1 VTERCED
8 LDLFF
13 DRELEPEAEQAYRE
27 HLAGCSRCQEVLLGR
42 MLEAT
47 VVGEDRD
54 SRPSIDPIPT
64 VGIDDAPPPPER
76 APEPESGSPAGSPAG
91 PPAPPDR
98 PTRLD
103 RRRVVLVSA
112 AILPAAAVA
121 VLLLWPAARPLPAA
135 VAIRL
140 APERFVD
147 VRFTAAELDRYR
159 KPHVM
164 RAAGAAADDRTEQI
178 SLEAL
183 RGLEQR
189 DAKNAL
195 LGTFALNGDLASAR
209 RTAREL
215 SRSADSLTDRAALEL
230 LEAAHAD
237 PPRLAPGLA
246 AEPAADRLA
255 SPVQVAAAE
264 RALSLTSE
272 ALRLDRR
279 AAQARWNQA
288 IALRRLGLPLAAA
301 SRFDDVAALHEPGW
315 SDEAAAE
322 ARRLRGDHH
331 RRIDDWNAVKAEAE
345 RMVLGGPV
353 LTEAAVDRAP
363 SQARDS
369 FYLAVATAATADRLD
384 ALAGLARALDAR
396 SGGTVLTDQLAQV
409 RASDLQARAPSAAEL
424 RAFLERHDRPEAI
437 NPLRA
442 RALQRGLHDIVLA
455 SLLAVDDREFD
466 DADLQLLDRLVVD
479 RRDGWWKL
487 VALARHA
494 YRAEFWNR
502 NYPAVDAIARSAEP
516 PCKALR
522 SRWCDRILLFAGGA
536 NSQMGRADLAIEQLT
551 AALHAAKL
559 ARLPGDEADALEQLG
574 QAIAIRVADD
584 IDSAAVAGAYLEE
597 VAQRKATCRA
607 RLQGLDFAAN
617 AALQHHRFEEAARL
631 REDTDAL
638 ERGECRDARLRLN
651 GETARL
657 RLLLSGRDQL
667 DTLRAHLARL
677 ASAHQDNQRL
687 YLDFLTAGA
696 TLVEDRA
703 RGEAAL
709 RRVIATANA
718 DPAATYAPL
727 MRASSFDVLVES
739 AARSGEPAVVVGLLA
754 ERLGT
759 PRPQRCALA
768 IASWN
773 ELVVATLDR
782 EGRPALER
790 RAIPEGM
797 VMIPPRDAVSP
808 RMRAQ
813 LADCGR
819 IDVLTAAPYFGAP
832 RLLDARAAWV
842 YHAGAPRTAA
852 APATLREL
860 VVSDVA
866 PPDDLHLPALQ
877 PFAGSAGAVVL
888 SGARATPANVLA
900 AMTTANL
907 AVIVAH
913 GFTATEE
920 PTAAALALSP
930 DAQGDYLLTA
940 SKVRSA
946 VLAGAPV
953 VVLAGC
959 DAGRV
964 QVSTEPWS
972 LATSFLAAGARVV
985 IAPTEPVPDAGDVFR
1000 SLIERI
1006 RRGAD
1011 PEQALAAE
1019 RSAQGAAGDWL
1030 SSVVIFE

>member
-1 VTERCED
+1 MTERCED

-47 VVGEDRD
+47 VVSEDRN
-54 SRPSIDPIPT
+54 SRPSIDPIPILG
-64 VGIDDAPPPPER
+64 VDGAAPPSDR
-76 APEPESGSPAGSPAG
+76 APEPPAGSS
-91 PPAPPDR
+91 PPSDR

-103 RRRVVLVSA
+103 RRRVLLVSA
-112 AILPAAAVA
+112 AILPAAAAA
-121 VLLLWPAARPLPAA
+121 VLLLWPSGKDQPPSR

-140 APERFVD
+140 APERLVD
-147 VRFTAAELDRYR
+147 VRFTAAELDHYR
-159 KPHVM
+159 KPLVM
-164 RAAGAAADDRTEQI
+164 RSASAAPDRTEQI
-178 SLEAL
+178 SLEVLGAL
-183 RGLEQR
+183 NQR

-195 LGTFALNGDLASAR
+195 VGAFALNGDLASAE
-209 RTAREL
+209 RTARQL
-215 SRSADSLTDRAALEL
+215 PRSAASLTDRAALEL
-230 LEAAHAD
+230 LQAERAD
-237 PPRLAPGLA
+237 PPRVALGLA

-255 SPVQVAAAE
+255 SPAQVAAAE

-272 ALRLDRR
+272 ALRLARS
-279 AAQARWNQA
+279 APQATWNQA

-301 SRFDDVAALHEPGW
+301 TRLDGVAALHEPGW

-322 ARRLRGDHH
+322 ARRLRDDQQ
-331 RRIDDWNAVKAEAE
+331 RQIDDWNRVKAEAE

-353 LTEAAVDRAP
+353 LTEASVARAP
-363 SQARDS
+363 SLARDS
-369 FYLAVATAATADRLD
+369 FYLAVATAATSDRLD

-396 SGGTVLTDQLAQV
+396 YGGTVLTDQLAHV
-409 RASDLQARAPSAAEL
+409 RTSDLQARALSAAEL
-424 RAFLERHDRPEAI
+424 RAFLAHHDRPEEI
-437 NPLRA
+437 NPVRA
-442 RALQRGLHDIVLA
+442 RALQRGLRDIVLA
-455 SLLAVDDREFD
+455 SLLAVDERVID
-466 DADLQLLDRLVVD
+466 DADLQLLDKLVVD
-479 RRDGWWKL
+479 NRDGWWKL

-494 YRAEFWNR
+494 YRAEFWSR
-502 NYPAVDAIARSAEP
+502 DYPAVDSIARSAEP
-516 PCKALR
+516 LCKALR

-536 NSQMGRADLAIEQLT
+536 NGQMGRADLAIEQLT

-597 VAQRKATCRA
+597 VVQRKATCKA

-631 REDTDAL
+631 RHDTDAL
-638 ERGECRDARLRLN
+638 ERGECHDARLRLN

-667 DTLRAHLARL
+667 GTLRANLVRL
-677 ASAHQDNQRL
+677 ESGHQDNQRL
-687 YLDFLTAGA
+687 YLDFLGAAA

-739 AARSGEPAVVVGLLA
+739 AAQAGDAAAVVRLLA

-759 PRPQRCALA
+759 PRPDRCALG

-773 ELVVATLDR
+773 RLVVATLDR

-790 RAIPEGM
+790 RDIPEGM

-808 RMRAQ
+808 QMRAH
-813 LADCGR
+813 LADCQR

-832 RLLDARAAWV
+832 RLLDDRAAWV
-842 YHAGAPRTAA
+842 YHAGAPR
-852 APATLREL
+852 APAGPASLHEL

-866 PPDDLHLPALQ
+866 PPDDLHLPPLQ
-877 PFAGSAGAVVL
+877 PFAGDPGAVVL
-888 SGARATPANVLA
+888 SGARATPASVLA
-900 AMTTANL
+900 AMKTANL

-913 GFTATEE
+913 GSTATEE

-972 LATSFLAAGARVV
+972 LATSFLQAGARVV
-985 IAPTEPVPDAGDVFR
+985 IAPTEPVPDASDVFR

-1006 RRGAD
+1006 RNGAD
-1011 PEQALAAE
+1011 PAQALVAE
-1019 RSAQGAAGDWL
+1019 RSSQGAAGDWL
-1030 SSVVIFE
+1030 SSIVIFE

>member
-1 VTERCED
+1 MTERCED

-13 DRELEPEAEQAYRE
+13 DRELEPEAEQAYRD
-27 HLAGCSRCQEVLLGR
+27 HLATCTRCQEVLLGR
-42 MLEAT
+42 MLEAA
-47 VVGEDRD
+47 VVSEDRD

-64 VGIDDAPPPPER
+64 IGVDGATPPPDR
-76 APEPESGSPAGSPAG
+76 APEPPAGC
-91 PPAPPDR
+91 PPTDR

-103 RRRVVLVSA
+103 RRRALLVAA
-112 AILPAAAVA
+112 AILPAAAAA
-121 VLLLWPAARPLPAA
+121 VLLLGPPGATSTTTASAD
-135 VAIRL
+135 VAIHL

-147 VRFTAAELDRYR
+147 VRFTAPALDRHR
-159 KPHVM
+159 ALSVM
-164 RAAGAAADDRTEQI
+164 RAAGAARVERTEQI

-183 RGLEQR
+183 GALKQR
-189 DAKNAL
+189 DDRNAL
-195 LGTFALNGDLASAR
+195 LGAFALNGDLASAE

-215 SRSADSLTDRAALEL
+215 SRSAASLADRAAVEL
-230 LEAAHAD
+230 LEAERAAAAA
-237 PPRLAPGLA
+237 PRVAQGLA
-246 AEPAADRLA
+246 AEPADAPA
-255 SPVQVAAAE
+255 NPAQVVAAE
-264 RALSLTSE
+264 RALSLTAD
-272 ALRLDRR
+272 ALRLDPRS
-279 AAQARWNQA
+279 AQAMWNQA
-288 IALRRLGLPLAAA
+288 IALRRLGLSLAAA
-301 SRFDDVAALHEPGW
+301 NRFDGVAALHEPGW

-322 ARRLRGDHH
+322 ARRLGGDQQ
-331 RRIDDWNAVKAEAE
+331 RQIDDWHRVKAEAE

-353 LTEAAVDRAP
+353 LTEAAVARAP
-363 SQARDS
+363 SLARDS
-369 FYLAVATAATADRLD
+369 FYLAVATAATTDRLD
-384 ALAGLARALDAR
+384 ALAGLARTLDAR
-396 SGGTVLTDQLAQV
+396 YGGTALTDLLARV
-409 RASDLQARAPSAAEL
+409 RTSDLQARAPTAAEL
-424 RAFLERHDRPEAI
+424 RTFLERHERAEAI

-455 SLLAVDDREFD
+455 SLLAVDERVID
-466 DADLQLLDRLVVD
+466 DADLQLMDKLVVD
-479 RRDGWWKL
+479 NRDGWWKL

-494 YRAEFWNR
+494 YRAEFWSR
-502 NYPAVDAIARSAEP
+502 DYPAVDSIARSAEP
-516 PCKALR
+516 LCKALR

-551 AALHAAKL
+551 AALHMAKL

-617 AALQHHRFEEAARL
+617 AALQHHRFDEAARL
-631 REDTDAL
+631 RQDTDAL

-657 RLLLSGRDQL
+657 RLLLSGRDRL
-667 DTLRAHLARL
+667 ETLRSNLSRL
-677 ASAHQDNQRL
+677 ESGHQDNQRL
-687 YLDFLTAGA
+687 YLDFLGAGA

-709 RRVIATANA
+709 RRVIAAANA

-739 AARSGEPAVVVGLLA
+739 AAQSGDGIAVVRLLA
-754 ERLGT
+754 DRLGT
-759 PRPQRCALA
+759 PRPDRCALG

-773 ELVVATLDR
+773 QMVVATLDS
-782 EGRPALER
+782 EGRPELER
-790 RAIPEGM
+790 RDIPEGK

-808 RMRAQ
+808 GMRAH
-813 LADCGR
+813 LAGCQR

-832 RLLDARAAWV
+832 RLLNDRAAWV
-842 YHAGAPRTAA
+842 YHAGAPRAPA
-852 APATLREL
+852 GPATLHEL

-866 PPDDLHLPALQ
+866 PPDDLHLPPLQ
-877 PFAGSAGAVVL
+877 PFAGGAGAVVL
-888 SGARATPANVLA
+888 SGARATPANVLT
-900 AMTTANL
+900 AMKTTNL

-972 LATSFLAAGARVV
+972 LATSFLQAGARVV
-985 IAPTEPVPDAGDVFR
+985 IAPTEPVPDASDVFR

-1006 RRGAD
+1006 RNGAD
-1011 PEQALAAE
+1011 PSQALVAE
-1019 RSAQGAAGDWL
+1019 RSSRGVAGDWL
-1030 SSVVIFE
+1030 SSIVIFE